1 MADQEQKKVPVR
13 RSRKKSDAGTIT
25 VKHRRTKSA
34 THLVNLKESTLDSP
48 PLETPTYQETVVP
61 KQGKQAMPFALRLYK
76 RIALSFVIIAV
87 LVLAAVAYFATV
99 KLDIVVTPKVMP
111 VNATASFNVYDRP
124 ESYELP
130 LGSVFGLVREMETE
144 YSGDYPASG
153 AKVIGA
159 EVSGRVTIVN
169 KYTKD
174 QPLVATTR
182 LLTSDN
188 QLLRVKDTVVVPAGG
203 SVEAEVYG
211 ESLDPS
217 FTLADARLTIPGLW
231 AGLQDKIYAEAKA
244 GAVTYKEKKL
254 LSITQEDINK
264 AVDAA
269 KQAII
274 EEAASEI
281 ESVYAAY
288 DERLYEIDPQS
299 LQFTIDAKAG
309 EEKERFTIIMKAKIS
324 VVAFKK
330 ASLANLNETA
340 LDSVIGDGQSL
351 LESSTQAPTFAV
363 IKADVASNVAEVEL
377 QVDGESTAVSP
388 DAIVDRSK
396 LVGLSR
402 AQIESYLMSLENIAS
417 YELSFSP
424 SFFEVA
430 PQTVGRI
437 SVRVK

>member
-1 MADQEQKKVPVR
+1 MAEQENKKVTVR
-13 RSRKKSDAGTIT
+13 RSRKKSETGTIT

-34 THLVNLKESTLDSP
+34 SHLVNLKEGSFAP
-48 PLETPTYQETVVP
+48 APFEAPIYQETVAP
-61 KQGKQAMPFALRLYK
+61 KQPKQALPFALRIYK
-76 RIALSFVIIAV
+76 RIAVSFVIVAV

-99 KLDIVVTPKVMP
+99 KLDIAVTPKVMP
-111 VNATASFNVYDRP
+111 VNATAMFSVYDRP
-124 ESYELP
+124 ETYELP
-130 LGSVFGLVREMETE
+130 AGSILGLVREMETE
-144 YSGDYPASG
+144 YSGTYPASG
-153 AKVIGA
+153 AKVTGA

-169 KYTKD
+169 NYTKG

-188 QLLRVKDTVVVPAGG
+188 QLLRLKDTVLVPAGG

-211 ESLDPS
+211 DGLDPT

-254 LSITQEDINK
+254 LSITQEDIDK
-264 AVDAA
+264 AIAAA

-274 EEAASEI
+274 EKAAVDI

-299 LQFTIDAKAG
+299 LEFSIDGKTG
-309 EEKERFTIIMKAKIS
+309 EEKENFTIAMKAKIS

-330 ASLANLNETA
+330 SSLANLNETA

-351 LESSTQAPTFAV
+351 VESSASAPAFTV
-363 IKADVASNVAEVEL
+363 SKADVINNVAEVEL
-377 QVDGESTAVSP
+377 KVNGESTAVSP
-388 DAIVDRSK
+388 DALVDRSK

-402 AQIESYLMSLENIAS
+402 AQIESYLASLDNIAS
-417 YELSFSP
+417 YELSFTP

-430 PQTVGRI
+430 PQTVSRI
-437 SVRVK
+437 SVHVK